1 MENRINNQVRFK
13 SISRNNYYYL
23 LKYQLLCR
31 MNSQAAIAHLQQEAN
46 IQSLLANIVVPD
58 FTPSGRIYYD
68 LLESIVS
75 QQLSVKVA
83 DVIFKRFLSLF
94 PENNPHPEHVLQ
106 IEFEKLRSVGLSGQK
121 AGYLQ
126 NVAQFAID
134 NDLEKIDWDAMS
146 DEEIIDFLSQIK
158 GVGKWTVQMLL
169 MFTLARPDIFPVDDL
184 GIQQAMKRLFQIEE
198 QNPRLLKI
206 RMIELSE
213 PWKPWRTVACR
224 YLWRWKDN

>member
-1 MENRINNQVRFK
+1 
-13 SISRNNYYYL
+13 
-23 LKYQLLCR
+23 
-31 MNSQAAIAHLQQEAN
+31 MNSQAAIIHLQQEAT
-46 IQSLLANIVVPD
+46 IQPLLANIEMPD
-58 FTPSGRIYYD
+58 FTPSGRIYYN

-94 PENNPHPEHVLQ
+94 PENNPHPEHVVK
-106 IEFEKLRSVGLSGQK
+106 IEFEQLRGVGLSGQK

-134 NDLEKIDWDAMS
+134 NDLEKMDWAAMS
-146 DEEIIDFLSQIK
+146 DDEIISFLTQIK

-184 GIQQAMKRLFQIEE
+184 GIQQAMQRLFKIEE
-198 QNPRLLKI
+198 ENPRRLKI
-206 RMIELSE
+206 RMMELSE
-213 PWKPWRTVACR
+213 PWKPYRTVACR
-224 YLWRWKDN
+224 YLWRWKDS